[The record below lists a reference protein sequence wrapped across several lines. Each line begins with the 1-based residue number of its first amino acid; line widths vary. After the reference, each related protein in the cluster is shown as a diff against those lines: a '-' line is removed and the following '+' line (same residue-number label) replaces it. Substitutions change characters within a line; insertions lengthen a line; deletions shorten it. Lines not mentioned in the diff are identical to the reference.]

1 MRSSSCLVWLSLF
14 ATETMPA
21 CLPAARLGAP
31 AKQLQQRPPP
41 DLPYNC
47 KYDVDISQEDEG
59 PVPDDPFGRRTFSVE
74 IMNTSVSGKV
84 LSNVTVSRAVDPR
97 PNDFRH
103 ISESEC
109 LVNDGDPMTSA
120 QTMVMFKYQSEAG
133 QYPFAVTSASC

>member
-1 MRSSSCLVWLSLF
+1 
-14 ATETMPA
+14 
-21 CLPAARLGAP
+21 
-31 AKQLQQRPPP
+31 
-41 DLPYNC
+41 
-47 KYDVDISQEDEG
+47 VDISQEDEG

-74 IMNTSVSGKV
+74 IMNTSASGKV

-133 QYPFAVTSASC
+133 QYPLAVTSASC